1 MYWILNFL
9 GLLRIVLRRQRSY
22 LGLVAALIA
31 GFVVAVAMV
40 VSIPLYADAIGYR
53 ALRAELVPATDE
65 IPRPPFAFMFSHV
78 DPNDK
83 PLPPEAFQRADAY
96 FKTQVAGEL
105 GLPLQQLVRYANSDK
120 LGLFPQTGPEEA
132 R

>member
-22 LGLVAALIA
+22 LGLVAALVA
-31 GFVVAVAMV
+31 GFAVAVAMV

-53 ALRAELVPATDE
+53 ALRADLVPDKEGTQ
-65 IPRPPFAFMFSHV
+65 RPPFAFMFSHI

-83 PLPPEAFQRADAY
+83 PLPAAAFKRADAY
-96 FKTQVAGEL
+96 FETEVAGQL
-105 GLPLQQLVRYANSDK
+105 GLPLQQ
-120 LGLFPQTGPEEA
+120 
-132 R
+132 